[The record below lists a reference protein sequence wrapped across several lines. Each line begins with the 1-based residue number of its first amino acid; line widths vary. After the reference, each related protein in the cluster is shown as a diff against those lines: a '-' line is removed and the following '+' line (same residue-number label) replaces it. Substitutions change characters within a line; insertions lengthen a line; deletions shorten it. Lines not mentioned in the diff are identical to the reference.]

1 MMAMLRI
8 GGMSENSTVLTLS
21 SGFGF
26 FGAAQINKKGRKCEL
41 AAPAF
46 DSERNYKCN
55 RPLKDITTNAAA
67 P

>member
-1 MMAMLRI
+1 
-8 GGMSENSTVLTLS
+8 MSENSTVLTLS